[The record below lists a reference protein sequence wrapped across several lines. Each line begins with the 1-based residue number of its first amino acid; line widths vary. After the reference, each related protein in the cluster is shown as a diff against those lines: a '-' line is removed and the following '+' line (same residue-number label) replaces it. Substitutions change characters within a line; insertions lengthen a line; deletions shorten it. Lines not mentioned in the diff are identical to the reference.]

1 MKPAPPQDAG
11 DPAAEQSLVEE
22 ATKRSGLVWITLP
35 GETRAYGVWHVW
47 LDSCAYVVSG
57 GIEQSLPGIAAAGAA
72 GDEVLV
78 TVRSKER
85 GSRLV
90 SWVARVSTV
99 RPEDADWE
107 QTVAALHAKRLNAP
121 DGEEQPARW
130 ARESVVSR
138 LTPTG
143 AVPEAPGRLPTGSL
157 AAPPPPTPATT
168 RGPLPFVVGGRR
180 AARLAARVTRRA
192 TARIQKRHRG

>member
-1 MKPAPPQDAG
+1 MKPAPPQEAR
-11 DPAAEQSLVEE
+11 DPAAEQALLEE
-22 ATKRSGLVWITLP
+22 AMKRSGLVWVTLT
-35 GETRAYGVWHVW
+35 GGTRAYAVWHIW
-47 LDSCAYVVSG
+47 LDGCAYVVSG
-57 GIEQSLPGIAAAGAA
+57 GAEQLLPGIGAAGAA

-78 TVRSKER
+78 TVASKER
-85 GSRLV
+85 GNRLMT
-90 SWVARVSTV
+90 WVARVDTV
-99 RPEDADWE
+99 RPDGPDWDA
-107 QTVAALHAKRLNAP
+107 TVAALHAKRLNAP

-143 AVPEAPGRLPTGSL
+143 VVPEAPGRLPTGSL

-180 AARLAARVTRRA
+180 AARLAARVTRRVA
-192 TARIQKRHRG
+192 ARVRSRRRG